1 MEEGVTGML
10 RVHQDGPAPLIT
22 AMCRSVGLTK
32 TIDEML
38 RWDPSRSRLSPGSS
52 IEVIIIN
59 AFTNRCPQLQALG
72 CS

>member
-1 MEEGVTGML
+1 MVC
-10 RVHQDGPAPLIT
+10 VYHDSPAPLIT

-38 RWDPSRSRLSPGSS
+38 RWHPSRCRLSPGSS